1 MRARGWPKEA
11 RGVGVGG
18 VSREASIRAAAAAA
32 CSSDSDRVTTSGD
45 RSHHHQ
51 AMSPTL
57 HGLPVKWSDRLRDH
71 RHGNMRQPRDP
82 PRSVVVGGEDESQP
96 ELVNCQEM
104 LRRDEGQE
112 GRGSSVGMALG
123 RGIPHVARGEH
134 GAQGLLLHSSRFV
147 IRHMLVGT

>member
-1 MRARGWPKEA
+1 MRARGWPKGE
-11 RGVGVGG
+11 GGGEVGG
-18 VSREASIRAAAAAA
+18 VTKEASIRAAAAA

-51 AMSPTL
+51 AMSPTPE
-57 HGLPVKWSDRLRDH
+57 GRPVKTRDRLRDH

-104 LRRDEGQE
+104 LRRRREKGATPWRRRWDGIG
-112 GRGSSVGMALG
+112 GR
-123 RGIPHVARGEH
+123 ARGVPHIAPRDIE
-134 GAQGLLLHSSRFV
+134 GLPNMSSRYF
-147 IRHMLVGT
+147 ISEKH